1 MRPSDA
7 RLPWP
12 GLLGLAMLAV
22 LGWSALRY
30 RTDGE
35 TLARI
40 YQAGFA
46 RSAVVLVEASHAD
59 SLQAQVLTRRLERSD
74 IVRAYDPERLRAT
87 LPFLLTADGRF
98 WPAANDIQPH
108 ARMQVRWDGAESG
121 ELKVTPF
128 GGKAWNVPLR
138 SRGLV
143 RPDWSA
149 YSGLVAYYDLERVWI
164 ADVEGKKF
172 QSLAWAPLLDEGGV
186 LKFSA
191 DGTALAFY
199 FHQDGRWKAQD
210 LYVLADRR

>member
-1 MRPSDA
+1 M
-7 RLPWP
+7 
-12 GLLGLAMLAV
+12 GLLGLLMLAAF
-22 LGWSALRY
+22 GRWALHY
-30 RTDGE
+30 QVDGAD
-35 TLARI
+35 LARI

-46 RSAVVLVEASHAD
+46 RSAVALIPASSAD
-59 SLQAQVLTRRLERSD
+59 ALQAQVLQRRLQRSD
-74 IVRAYDPERLRAT
+74 VVRAYDPERLRAT
-87 LPFLLTADGRF
+87 LPFILAADGRF

-108 ARMQVRWDGAESG
+108 ARMDVRWDGAESG
-121 ELKVTPF
+121 QLKVKPF
-128 GGKAWNVPLR
+128 GGKAWDVPLR

-172 QSLAWAPLLDEGGV
+172 QSLVQAPELDEGGV

-199 FHQDGRWKAQD
+199 FHFDGRWKAQD
-210 LYVLADRR
+210 LYVLSR

>member
-7 RLPWP
+7 KTPWAGFLGL
-12 GLLGLAMLAV
+12 GLLAA

-30 RTDGE
+30 QVDGLA
-35 TLARI
+35 LARI

-46 RSAVVLVEASHAD
+46 RAAVALVPASTAD
-59 SLQAQVLTRRLERSD
+59 GLQAQVLARRLERSD
-74 IVRAYDPERLRAT
+74 VVRAYDPERLRAT
-87 LPFLLTADGRF
+87 LPFSLAADGRF

-108 ARMQVRWDGAESG
+108 ARMDVRWDGAESG
-121 ELKVTPF
+121 QLTVTPF
-128 GGKAWNVPLR
+128 GGKPWNVPLR

-149 YSGLVAYYDLERVWI
+149 YSGLVAYYDLDRVWI
-164 ADVEGKKF
+164 ADVEGRRF
-172 QSLAWAPLLDEGGV
+172 QSLVQEPRLDEGGV

-199 FHQDGRWKAQD
+199 FHSDNAWKAQD
-210 LYVLADRR
+210 LYVLAER